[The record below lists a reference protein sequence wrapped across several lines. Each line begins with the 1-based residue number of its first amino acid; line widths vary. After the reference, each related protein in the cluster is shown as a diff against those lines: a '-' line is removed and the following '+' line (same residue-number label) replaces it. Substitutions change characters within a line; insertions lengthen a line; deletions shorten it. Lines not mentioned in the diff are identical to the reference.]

1 MIKTILSKIKQLKT
15 KQYGI
20 ESTFFEIG
28 KKYKVKDGFVCR
40 NMVFIKD
47 EELVCLHNCL
57 SWYDGFFVISF
68 QNQQDESKYIY
79 IDECYLDNGR
89 YWPRPDTDCIKEL
102 QSYEKYFVRLS

>member
-1 MIKTILSKIKQLKT
+1 MIKNIFFKIKQIRT
-15 KQYGI
+15 VHYGI

-68 QNQQDESKYIY
+68 QQNHSLSDTL
-79 IDECYLDNGR
+79 IDNSSCFVLEQLVSNYLNV
-89 YWPRPDTDCIKEL
+89 YHYQALINKA
-102 QSYEKYFVRLS
+102 